1 MQDSATVKSQTFE
14 MKIGKTTFIVTEE
27 ISPNAR
33 ETVDEKLHKIMSRNI
48 NNYNDGSIQNG

>member
-33 ETVDEKLHKIMSRNI
+33 ETVDEKLYKIMNRNI
-48 NNYNDGSIQNG
+48 NNCNEGSVQNG

>member
-1 MQDSATVKSQTFE
+1 MPDSATVKSQTFE

-33 ETVDEKLHKIMSRNI
+33 ETVNEKLYKIMSRNI